1 MTSSINND
9 ALIQNIN
16 NIINDKITQILIS
29 ISEKYDI
36 EKDELFDCYLNMN
49 NTLSSTTNIVTEK
62 KKRNKNIKPKEDIC
76 IAKKADGMQCTRK
89 KRDNSLYC
97 GKHCNNQKFGSVSME
112 DSVTEDSEKYIMT
125 WTEQYDGVNYL
136 VDNNNIVYS
145 YDIENPVIIGKKSKD
160 GKLVLLN
167 KVIQS

>member
-16 NIINDKITQILIS
+16 NIINEKITQILLS
-29 ISEKYDI
+29 ISDKYDI
-36 EKDELFDCYLNMN
+36 DKDELFDCYLNMSN
-49 NTLSSTTNIVTEK
+49 NLSTSSNVIPEK

-97 GKHCNNQKFGSVSME
+97 GKHCNSQKFGSVTIE
-112 DSVTEDSEKYIMT
+112 DSVADDSDKYIMT

-167 KVIQS
+167 NVIPS